1 MAGLDVDTSSY
12 PKPVAVPPTN
22 PLDTVGK
29 ITAIQQGQQG
39 LQSGALTIQKQ
50 QYDLINSR
58 FSEFAKTLTGLRND
72 PNLDEDKLRKWAET
86 QVKLG
91 YATPEMAGTFI
102 TQLPPTHDLKPEEAR
117 QALVNN
123 IDTNITHAMTLKEAI
138 DYHYGQQQTLDTGGS
153 QQPIS
158 TSPKFGVRSTGL
170 PIANTLP
177 PTAGGYNQDT
187 GESSFAPP
195 ATNAV
200 AAPPVAPVVGA
211 TAPPAQT
218 PLPLARPA
226 QAPPSGLPVTSLP
239 TPNQQVAQRFAPNP
253 PPLFSQ
259 GAEALTKDQEQ
270 ALGRA
275 TALKPAEQALKLL
288 PGLRSG
294 PTTETFNKAVAAL
307 KANGII
313 PTDTKDDPTAIYQ
326 EVNKKLSQ
334 YVGGNP
340 NVSRSDASQALAEA
354 GSPSVGHQISPALV
368 KLTRDAIALDRVQ
381 VARPN
386 AFTDANGERRKD
398 LQNYGEHRAKFS
410 QSIDERA
417 FGLGDL
423 PADESKALVK
433 KMLNKYDKNP
443 NDPEAK
449 KFLRS
454 VDIAKKQG
462 FAVTPSEE

>member
-22 PLDTVGK
+22 PLDTLGK

-50 QYDLINSR
+50 QYDLVNSR

-102 TQLPPTHDLKPEEAR
+102 TQLPPTHGLKPPEAR
-117 QALVNN
+117 QALVDN
-123 IDTNITHAMTLKEAI
+123 IDTNLTHAMTIKEAL
-138 DYHYGQQQTLDTGGS
+138 DYHYGQQGLADTGGS
-153 QQPIS
+153 QQPIA

-170 PIANTLP
+170 PIRNTLP
-177 PTAGGYNQDT
+177 PTAGGFDENGQPA
-187 GESSFAPP
+187 FAPP
-195 ATNAV
+195 APNAV
-200 AAPPVAPVVGA
+200 AAPPVAPIVGA

-226 QAPPSGLPVTSLP
+226 QAPPEQAT
-239 TPNQQVAQRFAPNP
+239 VAQRFAPAA
-253 PPLFSQ
+253 PPLFNEGKQAYTEDQ
-259 GAEALTKDQEQ
+259 GQ
-270 ALGRA
+270 ALARA
-275 TALKPAEQALKLL
+275 TAMKPAEQALKLL

-294 PTTETFNKAVAAL
+294 PTTEAFNKAVATL

-313 PTDTKDDPTAIYQ
+313 DTEEHDPTVIRQ
-326 EVNKKLSQ
+326 VVDKKLAQ
-334 YVGGNP
+334 YVQGSPVGQ
-340 NVSRSDASQALAEA
+340 RSDAAQALSEA
-354 GSPSVGHQISPALV
+354 ASPSAKIQLNPALI
-368 KLTRDAIALDRVQ
+368 KLTRDALALDRVQ

-386 AFTDANGERRKD
+386 AFEGK
-398 LQNYGEHRAKFS
+398 NYQDYGKHRATFP

-417 FGLGDL
+417 FGLGDME
-423 PADESKALVK
+423 PKERQDLVK
-433 KMLNKYDKNP
+433 SMITKYQKNP

-449 KFLRS
+449 KFLKS
-454 VDIAKKQG
+454 YDIAKKQG
-462 FAVTPSEE
+462 FVNSGTE